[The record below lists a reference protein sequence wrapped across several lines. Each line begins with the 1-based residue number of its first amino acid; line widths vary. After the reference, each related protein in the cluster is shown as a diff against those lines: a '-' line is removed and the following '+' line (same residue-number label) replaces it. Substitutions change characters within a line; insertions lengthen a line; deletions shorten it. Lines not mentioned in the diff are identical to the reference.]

1 MIILFWTELRYLLSG
16 RVKVSTGNSVSVSA
30 EILLFFPGRK
40 ITGIP
45 FSGSSFPVIKISA
58 KKNCGG
64 KFDTLGQ
71 AR

>member
-1 MIILFWTELRYLLSG
+1 LHLKIINKTSC
-16 RVKVSTGNSVSVSA
+16 VSVSA
-30 EILLFFPGRK
+30 EILIFFPGRK

-58 KKNCGG
+58 KKNSGG

-71 AR
+71 AC